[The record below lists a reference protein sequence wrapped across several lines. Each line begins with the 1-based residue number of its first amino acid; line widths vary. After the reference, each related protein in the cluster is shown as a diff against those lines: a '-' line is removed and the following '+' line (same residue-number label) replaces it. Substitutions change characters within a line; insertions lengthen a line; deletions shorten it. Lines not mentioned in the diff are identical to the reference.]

1 MKSKKIV
8 TIFDQVVEEAYAA
21 VAKDSAVQPMDL
33 YMSGLGFAAVGLL
46 LLNLPWAFAGLQ
58 VVGTVLT
65 ALGLLAMAAIQR
77 KV

>member
-33 YMSGLGFAAVGLL
+33 YMSGLGVWAAEQFKES
-46 LLNLPWAFAGLQ
+46 ATRQ
-58 VVGTVLT
+58 
-65 ALGLLAMAAIQR
+65 I
-77 KV
+77 

>member
-1 MKSKKIV
+1 MKSKNIV
-8 TIFDQVVEEAYAA
+8 AIFDQAAEEAYAA

-33 YMSGLGFAAVGLL
+33 YVSGLGFAVLGLL